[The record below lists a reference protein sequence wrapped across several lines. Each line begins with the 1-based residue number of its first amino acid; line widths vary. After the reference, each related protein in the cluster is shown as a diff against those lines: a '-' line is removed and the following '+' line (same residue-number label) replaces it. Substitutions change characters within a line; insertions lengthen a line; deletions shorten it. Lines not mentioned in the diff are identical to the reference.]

1 MNLLEKFKT
10 LTDPRVKRTR
20 KYPLADILIIVL
32 CALICSADT
41 MVAIVKWADSQR
53 EWLKENFGIEAI
65 PSHDTIGRVLAK
77 IDPKL
82 LAQCLTDWATQTW
95 SKTSTVLGDAPVV
108 AFDGKR
114 LKGAL
119 GVLNLVTAWAS
130 DSQLILA
137 VAKAKEGADEQEVMR
152 KLLALLNLEG
162 CLVTADALH
171 TQVETAQAIR
181 KRKADYL
188 LALKN
193 NQGQAYESAQQLF
206 DKIRAGKL
214 ACADSCLQRSYHR
227 GVREERRCWVVSDV
241 ALIDP
246 FERWPDLK
254 NVVCVERIC
263 FRGTEEKSRQ
273 IRYFL
278 SSASG
283 RAGLFLRATRGHWG
297 IENSQHWRLDV
308 FFREDLSRVSGN
320 AAVSLG
326 VFRRLALSL
335 LKRETSEKVGVQT
348 KRHMAGWDV
357 TYLEKVL
364 AS

>member
-1 MNLLEKFKT
+1 MTLLEKFKT
-10 LTDPRVKRTR
+10 LTDPRIARTR

-41 MVAIVKWADSQR
+41 MVAIVKWAHAHR
-53 EWLKENFGIEAI
+53 EWLKQNFGIEAI

-95 SKTSTVLGDAPVV
+95 TKTPAVEGDAPVV

-171 TQVETAQAIR
+171 TQVQTAQAIR

-193 NQGQAYESAQQLF
+193 NQGQAYDSAQQLF
-206 DKIRAGKL
+206 DKIRQGKL
-214 ACADSCLQRSYHR
+214 VGADSCLQRSYHR

-254 NVVCVERIC
+254 SVVCVERIC

-283 RAGLFLRATRGHWG
+283 RAGLFVRATRSHWG

-308 FFREDLSRVSGN
+308 FFREDLSRASGN
-320 AAVSLG
+320 GAVSLG

-348 KRHMAGWDV
+348 KRQMAGWDV